1 MKCRYIS
8 NTPKFYCGEKKKNQV
23 LLGGDLGFGF
33 ASLLLFYYFLL
44 LIFNRL
50 VDCPGIGQFPEVF
63 QKPFD
68 YLSLHEE

>member
-1 MKCRYIS
+1 MSIHFKH
-8 NTPKFYCGEKKKNQV
+8 PKILLWGKKKNQV

-33 ASLLLFYYFLL
+33 ASLLLFYCFLL

-50 VDCPGIGQFPEVF
+50 IDCPGIGQFPEVF

-68 YLSLHEE
+68 YLNLHEE